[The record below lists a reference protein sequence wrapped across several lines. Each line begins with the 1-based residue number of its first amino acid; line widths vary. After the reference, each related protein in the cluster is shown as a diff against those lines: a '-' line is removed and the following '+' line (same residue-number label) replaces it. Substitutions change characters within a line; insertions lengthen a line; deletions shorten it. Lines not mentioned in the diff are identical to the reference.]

1 MNAADPASAAATRAR
16 PCVGL
21 EIPPGPA
28 GLDVLMPALAAAMQG
43 TGPAIALLPG
53 SGSTAYRAMVR
64 HAVVPGEPVPEEV
77 AVVAATSG
85 STGHPA
91 GVLIPGASLRAAAL
105 AFAQRAGQPQGHRWV
120 AALPLHHAG
129 GLMVAARSVV
139 AGTDPVAVASL
150 GGASRFSASAFE
162 QATMTALELSR
173 QDHRP
178 LAVSLVPPM
187 LSLLAGTNSIGTEL
201 LCEYDVVLVGG
212 AAAPRGLIEDLTD
225 AGVCLATS
233 YGMTETCG
241 GVAFNG
247 RPLEGVTIEA
257 EADGRLAIT
266 GTQVALGYRDRR
278 EAHRWQQRAAGTHR
292 FRTGDLGRIDAEGI
306 ISIEGRIDDVVQV
319 AGTSVS
325 LSAIRSV
332 LTADPEVGNA
342 EVVALPDAQWGSRIV
357 AAVVPVFA
365 ERVLRGPEVARALAD
380 EVENALGRPARP
392 RDVHMVPSLP
402 VMESGKVDR
411 AAVRTWAL
419 GMERDQGGASS

>member
-1 MNAADPASAAATRAR
+1 MNAADPDPAAAPRR

-28 GLDVLMPALAAAMQG
+28 GLDLLMPALAAAMDG

-64 HAVVPGEPVPEEV
+64 HAVVPGAPVPEGV
-77 AVVAATSG
+77 AVVTATSG
-85 STGHPA
+85 STGHPT
-91 GVLIPGASLRAAAL
+91 GVLIPGSALRAAAL
-105 AFAQRAGQPQGHRWV
+105 GFAQRTRQPEGHRWV

-139 AGTDPVAVASL
+139 AGTDPVAMASL
-150 GGASRFSASAFE
+150 GGAARFSASAFE
-162 QATMTALELSR
+162 QATIRALELSA
-173 QDHRP
+173 QDNRP

-187 LSLLAGTNSIGTEL
+187 LALLAGTNSIGRQL

-212 AAAPRGLIEDLTD
+212 AAAARNLVEDLTD

-247 RPLEGVTIEA
+247 RPLDGITIQA
-257 EADGRLAIT
+257 GPDGRLTIT
-266 GTQVALGYRDRR
+266 GAQVALGYRDNR
-278 EAHRWQQRAAGTHR
+278 EAHRWQHGPAGTR
-292 FRTGDLGRIDAEGI
+292 LFRSGDLGRIDAQGNV
-306 ISIEGRIDDVVQV
+306 SVEGRVDDVVQV
-319 AGTSVS
+319 AGASVS

-332 LTADPEVGNA
+332 LTADPEVGSA

-392 RDVHMVPSLP
+392 RDIHMVPSLP
-402 VMESGKVDR
+402 IMESGKVDR

-419 GMERDQGGASS
+419 GLQRSQAGPGS